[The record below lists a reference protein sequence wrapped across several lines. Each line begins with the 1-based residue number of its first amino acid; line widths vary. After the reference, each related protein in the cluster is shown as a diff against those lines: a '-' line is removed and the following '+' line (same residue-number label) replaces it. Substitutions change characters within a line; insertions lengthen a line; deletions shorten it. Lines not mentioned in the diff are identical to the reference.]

1 MAPDRFPFDK
11 YLSTINATTINGATD
26 TNAEADKLHQ
36 GVIDEFKATILTGN
50 NCTSVKVKMNAKK
63 KSIQP
68 NIIQNIP
75 ATINPG
81 IEFGRTTLKKA

>member
-1 MAPDRFPFDK
+1 MQLL
-11 YLSTINATTINGATD
+11 LSGATD
-26 TNAEADKLHQ
+26 TKADADKLHH

-68 NIIQNIP
+68 NMIQNIP

-81 IEFGRTTLKKA
+81 IEFGKNYFKKSLIRITAIN

>member
-1 MAPDRFPFDK
+1 M
-11 YLSTINATTINGATD
+11 INGATE
-26 TNAEADKLHQ
+26 TKAEADRLHQ
-36 GVIDEFKATILTGN
+36 GVIDEFKATILTGKSW
-50 NCTSVKVKMNAKK
+50 TSVKVRMKAKK

-81 IEFGRTTLKKA
+81 IELGNTTLKNAW

>member
-1 MAPDRFPFDK
+1 MIK
-11 YLSTINATTINGATD
+11 GATE
-26 TNAEADKLHQ
+26 TNAEADKLHH
-36 GVIDEFKATILTGN
+36 GVIEEFRATILTGN

-63 KSIQP
+63 KSIHP

-81 IEFGRTTLKKA
+81 IEFGRTRSHIAPRGTRGNAFKFQFPA